1 MAEKGRRCG
10 EVALVGKSAFAAF
23 GGARRVSDVGWRRL
37 AEDKEFNEEKYQER
51 HGELAQK
58 EALREGEAGGLW

>member
-1 MAEKGRRCG
+1 M
-10 EVALVGKSAFAAF
+10 GKSAFAAF

-37 AEDKEFNEEKYQER
+37 AEDKEFNEEEYQER

-58 EALREGEAGGLW
+58 EALREREAGGLW